1 MNADDLVKY
10 RPLPITV
17 AVIPV
22 PSVIS
27 VTSPPRMVS
36 GVTAVSASNGV
47 GVGRTALTLALIVTY
62 SESATA
68 ITYPYVVAAEVKD

>member
-47 GVGRTALTLALIVTY
+47 GAGLTALILALTTEA
-62 SESATA
+62 S
-68 ITYPYVVAAEVKD
+68 